1 MDPATKER
9 FKWKFYH
16 LQVLINIIV
25 LLVAFGVVA
34 LFWAPEN
41 LRIPL
46 FLLLVL
52 AALVLALY
60 TRKSYRETKTWLAEQ
75 D

>member
-34 LFWAPEN
+34 LFWAPEI

-46 FLLLVL
+46 FLILVL

-60 TRKSYRETKTWLAEQ
+60 TRKSYRETKNWLAEQ